1 MLSLIKIFV
10 SALICM
16 LSTTILYAEETNSDL
31 VSAHGVFVF
40 NTLLFLIGGF
50 LVMWMAAGFAML
62 EAGLVRSKNVTTQLT
77 KNIALFSI
85 AAIAYFLVGFNLM
98 YPGDLVEGSWLI
110 SGYLGPIFS
119 LTSLEPVGAAV
130 DQIGDISYAS
140 VGSDFFFQLMFC
152 ATTASIVSGTIA
164 ERMKLWPFLIFTVL
178 LTAFLYPIEASW
190 QWGGGW
196 LSELGFSDFAGSTLV
211 HAAGASAALAGAIV
225 LGPRIGKY
233 KDDGSVNPMPGSNMP
248 LATLGTF
255 ILWLGWFGFNGGSQ
269 LALGTIGDAADV
281 SRIFTN
287 TNTAA
292 AGGALAALILTQLM
306 YKKIDLTMV
315 LNGALA
321 GLVSITAEPLAPSIG
336 GATLI
341 GAVGGVIVVFA
352 VPMLDKLKID
362 DVVGAISVH
371 GIAGIWGTIA
381 VVFSGGS
388 FGAQIIGTVSICLFI
403 FILSLV
409 IWYVLDLIM
418 GIRVSEEDEI
428 TGLDSTE
435 LGMDAYPDFSKSQ

>member
-1 MLSLIKIFV
+1 MLSLFKILI
-10 SALICM
+10 SALVYI
-16 LSTTILYAEETNSDL
+16 LFSTIIYAEETNSDM

-98 YPGDLVEGSWLI
+98 YPGDLNEGSWWI

-233 KDDGSVNPMPGSNMP
+233 KDDGSVNPIPGSNMP

-269 LALGTIGDAADV
+269 LLRYNWRCSRCFKNFYQYQYSRCRWSYCCTNFDPSDV
-281 SRIFTN
+281 
-287 TNTAA
+287 
-292 AGGALAALILTQLM
+292 
-306 YKKIDLTMV
+306 
-315 LNGALA
+315 
-321 GLVSITAEPLAPSIG
+321 
-336 GATLI
+336 
-341 GAVGGVIVVFA
+341 
-352 VPMLDKLKID
+352 
-362 DVVGAISVH
+362 
-371 GIAGIWGTIA
+371 
-381 VVFSGGS
+381 
-388 FGAQIIGTVSICLFI
+388 
-403 FILSLV
+403 
-409 IWYVLDLIM
+409 
-418 GIRVSEEDEI
+418 
-428 TGLDSTE
+428 
-435 LGMDAYPDFSKSQ
+435 

>member
-1 MLSLIKIFV
+1 MLSLFKILI
-10 SALICM
+10 SALICI

-31 VSAHGVFVF
+31 VSAHGVFVL

-418 GIRVSEEDEI
+418 GIRVSEEDEL

>member
-1 MLSLIKIFV
+1 
-10 SALICM
+10 
-16 LSTTILYAEETNSDL
+16 
-31 VSAHGVFVF
+31 
-40 NTLLFLIGGF
+40 
-50 LVMWMAAGFAML
+50 MWMAAGFAML

-119 LTSLEPVGAAV
+119 LTGLEPVGAAV

-428 TGLDSTE
+428 TGLDLTE

>member
-1 MLSLIKIFV
+1 MFSLIKIFV

-16 LSTTILYAEETNSDL
+16 LSTTILYAEDANPDL
-31 VSAHGVFVF
+31 VSGHGVFVF

-164 ERMKLWPFLIFTVL
+164 ERMKLWPFLIFTIL

-190 QWGGGW
+190 Q
-196 LSELGFSDFAGSTLV
+196 
-211 HAAGASAALAGAIV
+211 
-225 LGPRIGKY
+225 
-233 KDDGSVNPMPGSNMP
+233 
-248 LATLGTF
+248 
-255 ILWLGWFGFNGGSQ
+255 
-269 LALGTIGDAADV
+269 
-281 SRIFTN
+281 
-287 TNTAA
+287 
-292 AGGALAALILTQLM
+292 
-306 YKKIDLTMV
+306 
-315 LNGALA
+315 
-321 GLVSITAEPLAPSIG
+321 
-336 GATLI
+336 
-341 GAVGGVIVVFA
+341 
-352 VPMLDKLKID
+352 
-362 DVVGAISVH
+362 
-371 GIAGIWGTIA
+371 
-381 VVFSGGS
+381 
-388 FGAQIIGTVSICLFI
+388 
-403 FILSLV
+403 
-409 IWYVLDLIM
+409 
-418 GIRVSEEDEI
+418 
-428 TGLDSTE
+428 
-435 LGMDAYPDFSKSQ
+435 

>member
-1 MLSLIKIFV
+1 MLSLFKICV
-10 SALICM
+10 SAIICIL
-16 LSTTILYAEETNSDL
+16 LSTTLYAEEASSDL
-31 VSAHGVFVF
+31 VSAHGIFVF

-98 YPGDLVEGSWLI
+98 YPGDGWLI
-110 SGYLGPIFS
+110 TGYLGPIFS
-119 LTSLEPVGAAV
+119 LTGLEPVGATV
-130 DQIGDISYAS
+130 EQIDDIGYAS

-190 QWGGGW
+190 QWGEGW
-196 LSELGFSDFAGSTLV
+196 LYKLGFSDFAGSTLV

-269 LALGTIGDAADV
+269 LALGSIGNAADV

-341 GAVGGVIVVFA
+341 GAVGGAIVVFA
-352 VPMLDKLKID
+352 VPMLDKLRID

-381 VVFSGGS
+381 VVLSGGS

-409 IWYVLDLIM
+409 IWYILELIM
-418 GIRVSEEDEI
+418 GIRVSEEDEL
-428 TGLDSTE
+428 TGLDTTE
-435 LGMDAYPDFSKSQ
+435 LGMDAYPDFSKS